1 MAFLEQRLSSRIER
15 GATGGPVNRGRRLVR
30 TGAGK
35 LVQVFSWALPRREY
49 TVSHGVLRENDRQ
62 ALRDL
67 WYVVNFT
74 PYEGFRFRDW
84 ADFTATQ
91 GSSRLAL
98 IGGTDFQLQRVYA
111 YAGSE
116 HVRKIVKP
124 NAGVVIWRTR
134 GPSTTVAAGAVVS
147 TTTGVVSIAD
157 HQAGDAYTWEGQ
169 FDVPVTFSGDEWVE
183 QLEAMA
189 SDGVIATMPQLKLE
203 EIAL

>member
-15 GATGGPVNRGRRLVR
+15 GATGGPTNRGRRLVR

-49 TVSHGVLRENDRQ
+49 TVSHGVLGANERQ

-116 HVRKIVKP
+116 HLRKIVKP
-124 NAGVVIWRTR
+124 NSGVVIWRTR

-183 QLEAMA
+183 QLEAVA
-189 SDGVIATMPQLKLE
+189 SDGVIATMPQVKLE
-203 EIAL
+203 EIPL